1 MALAILSHWFA
12 DLLVHTPDLPIISGN
27 PKFGFGLWSNKIIT
41 FIVEGVLLILGLFYY
56 LKRTKSVVKSGK
68 YITIVYVL
76 FLLLVNYLNIF
87 VLPKNNDLTSLTIS
101 ALFFY
106 FLFAIIAHFVD
117 KKRA

>member
-1 MALAILSHWFA
+1 
-12 DLLVHTPDLPIISGN
+12 
-27 PKFGFGLWSNKIIT
+27 
-41 FIVEGVLLILGLFYY
+41 
-56 LKRTKSVVKSGK
+56 
-68 YITIVYVL
+68 L